1 MGIWMR
7 TGASAYNEMIAILI
21 NPDGTSVAS
30 IRSSST
36 NQFVASSSALSS
48 GKHKFALAYKNND
61 FAFYIDGVQIA
72 TSTSGT
78 PPTCDQVYLGGYPD
92 GGIRA
97 SKNVATALWKTRLTN
112 TQLAQLTTI

>member
-30 IRSSST
+30 IRSSAT
-36 NQFVASSSALSS
+36 NQFVASGSALSS
-48 GKHKFALAYKNND
+48 GKHKFALAYKAND
-61 FAFYIDGVQIA
+61 FAFYIDGVQIS

-78 PPTCDQVYLGGYPD
+78 PPTCDEIYLGGYPD
-92 GGIRA
+92 GGARA

-112 TQLAQLTTI
+112 AQLATLTTI